1 MLIISLAR
9 KEHLVKKPVFFAA
22 IIIASIII
30 SGCMEKVKIQSDAGV
45 SITLSDNTV
54 ILCKGVTYLEASGT
68 PDDYQKFVQIRCA
81 DNKELHLLIPAKKVV
96 KIEILGVKKE

>member
-1 MLIISLAR
+1 MGKLA
-9 KEHLVKKPVFFAA
+9 FFAV
-22 IIIASIII
+22 ILFFSIII
-30 SGCMEKVKIQSDAGV
+30 GACIEKVTIQSDAGV

-54 ILCKGVTYLEASGT
+54 ILCRGATHLEASGT
-68 PDDYQKFVQIRCA
+68 PDDYQKFAQIRCA